1 VVQSFGGV
9 GWVSEA
15 FGLENQLVCVRL
27 CFGAQVLAGGLDW
40 IGVESSGW
48 SHCHR
53 LMTLFRLGLTSEL
66 D

>member
-1 VVQSFGGV
+1 LG
-9 GWVSEA
+9 A